1 MNYWLTQSL
10 HYILIMVSKG
20 VTPLSISITA
30 SLFCLCA
37 CSLCCERVS
46 EWESG
51 VVVVRVYFRV
61 LWKPLCYSQ
70 PRLCHSRTHSLVQ
83 RHHYYFTVPSS
94 VLTLLSCLKYRD
106 LKYSRRPRSRSSP
119 PLWLVV
125 NPRRRCVTH
134 H

>member
-20 VTPLSISITA
+20 VMPLSISITA

-46 EWESG
+46 G
-51 VVVVRVYFRV
+51 RV
-61 LWKPLCYSQ
+61 LWWWFEFTSECCGQKPLSYSQ
-70 PRLCHSRTHSLVQ
+70 PQLCHSRTHSLVQ
-83 RHHYYFTVPSS
+83 RHHYCFTVPSS
-94 VLTLLSCLKYRD
+94 VLTLLSCLNYRD